1 MAVNHSFHSVAH
13 MSHQEKMAE
22 AIRRAHAAGLISREI
37 MRQLPSVGELV
48 VGIVVVGGV
57 LVGLGVAAGAVAST
71 GVGAVLEAIAAGIV
85 LALAAVGII
94 SSAREVISGIGV
106 LIAFYTSTE
115 RATSYVELDQA
126 GREFATGLAEV
137 GVGTIMMILSVL
149 GARQGLKMGRGAAGK
164 LSASESPSEPPV
176 TPRSREEPPRARREP
191 EPRRPAPPKDD
202 AYVLDR
208 EGVPIGA
215 RRGLAKPGLP
225 AEKLSKDGWPDLP
238 ARQAPDFNSAEP
250 VTLKPGT
257 KIYRVIDDSSNPAG
271 GYWAEKVPGSRAE
284 WRSDFAVKN
293 DWNTN
298 GKYVEY
304 TVPEGPGLNVWRGE
318 TAAQQLRG
326 SDFYLPGG
334 GQQIWMPPNTV
345 TPGVPKPTGW

>member
-115 RATSYVELDQA
+115 RATSYAELDQA

-149 GARQGLKMGRGAAGK
+149 GARQGLKMGRGTAGK
-164 LSASESPSEPPV
+164 LNAAESPSEPPV
-176 TPRSREEPPRARREP
+176 TPRIREEPPRARREP
-191 EPRRPAPPKDD
+191 EPRRPPSPNRNAID
-202 AYVLDR
+202 VDR
-208 EGVPIGA
+208 EGIPIGA
-215 RRGLAKPGLP
+215 RRGVANPGLP
-225 AEKLSKDGWPDLP
+225 KETLSKEGWPDLP
-238 ARQAPDFNSAEP
+238 ARQAPNFNSAEP

-271 GYWAEKVPGSRAE
+271 GYWTEKLPGSRAE
-284 WRSDFAVKN
+284 WRSDLAVSSEFN
-293 DWNTN
+293 AN

-304 TVPEGPGLNVWRGE
+304 TVPEGPGLNVWRGA
-318 TAAQQLRG
+318 TAAQPSPSSG
-326 SDFYLPGG
+326 FYYPGG
-334 GQQIWMPPNTV
+334 GQQIWMPPNAV
-345 TPGVPKPTGW
+345 TPGVAKPTGW

>member
-1 MAVNHSFHSVAH
+1 
-13 MSHQEKMAE
+13 
-22 AIRRAHAAGLISREI
+22 
-37 MRQLPSVGELV
+37 
-48 VGIVVVGGV
+48 
-57 LVGLGVAAGAVAST
+57 
-71 GVGAVLEAIAAGIV
+71 
-85 LALAAVGII
+85 
-94 SSAREVISGIGV
+94 
-106 LIAFYTSTE
+106 
-115 RATSYVELDQA
+115 
-126 GREFATGLAEV
+126 
-137 GVGTIMMILSVL
+137 
-149 GARQGLKMGRGAAGK
+149 
-164 LSASESPSEPPV
+164 
-176 TPRSREEPPRARREP
+176 
-191 EPRRPAPPKDD
+191 
-202 AYVLDR
+202 VLDR

-238 ARQAPDFNSAEP
+238 GAEARNFNAAEP

-257 KIYRVIDDSSNPAG
+257 KVYRIVDDSSNPAG